1 MNRKKL
7 NSWEVKLY
15 PLQIIIL
22 FGIILGSLA
31 SSYYLGFFTGQSF
44 GYKTALDKSESSVS
58 KLPILPALNE
68 ESFDSVASEVY
79 AKLNEDK
86 FTKEASAKNAS
97 DTKKSSDL
105 PKLEPIGALEAKTD
119 EAHSINA
126 QDNLADTIGSKGLAA
141 VKEQEDPVDRKER
154 EKDSLLLSDGN
165 LLNSQQSD
173 SKGIKVNHEADS
185 KKGAAKVVSAVEEV
199 KDVSQNESKKQAAAE
214 KEATNNQ
221 KNENT
226 NSLIEQKD
234 SVTNAPP
241 KTGWYVQLA
250 APNKLSDAEVM
261 IEKLKKSGFPAVVE
275 TAKVKNSFY
284 FRVLV
289 GPEENKQRAERLLSQ
304 VKQEKSVQGNPFVK
318 FIKTP

>member
-1 MNRKKL
+1 MNRKKI

-86 FTKEASAKNAS
+86 FTKEASAKNPT

-105 PKLEPIGALEAKTD
+105 PKLEPIGALEAKKD
-119 EAHSINA
+119 EAHLLNG
-126 QDNLADTIGSKGLAA
+126 QDNLAQNGGANGLAA
-141 VKEQEDPVDRKER
+141 VKEQDSVEKRER

-165 LLNSQQSD
+165 LLNAQESEI
-173 SKGIKVNHEADS
+173 KGLKGSREADGKNGS
-185 KKGAAKVVSAVEEV
+185 DKVVSVVEEV
-199 KDVSQNESKKQAAAE
+199 KDVPQNETKKLSAAE
-214 KEATNNQ
+214 KETTNNS
-221 KNENT
+221 KSENA
-226 NSLIEQKD
+226 NSLQEQKD
-234 SVTNAPP
+234 SVSIAPP

-250 APNKLSDAEVM
+250 APNMLADAEVM
-261 IEKLKKSGFPAVVE
+261 IEKLKKSGFLAVVE

-284 FRVLV
+284 YRVLV

-304 VKQEKSVQGNPFVK
+304 VKQEKRVQGNPFVK